1 MLSSRRTQRAEG
13 FRLFVICKSNFPLAL
28 KNSNHSNHSLCAYS
42 LCMRSIK
49 IYLLKNDRYG
59 VNCKKVHTVLKFG
72 KFRTENGNRKDRKWK
87 LSWSSSISFGISKR
101 WKLKKLSGLWK
112 QNRRCSFYQIR
123 FGPDQELSLHN
134 TTKTILAIWIFK
146 NLIFGFF
153 KVHYPTCLSRSCFL
167 CQDCS

>member
-1 MLSSRRTQRAEG
+1 MSIQVKILLFKNVKPVFQTFAEK
-13 FRLFVICKSNFPLAL
+13 LLI
-28 KNSNHSNHSLCAYS
+28 KNGA
-42 LCMRSIK
+42 
-49 IYLLKNDRYG
+49 
-59 VNCKKVHTVLKFG
+59 NCKKAHTVLKFG

-146 NLIFGFF
+146 NLIFGFLKF
-153 KVHYPTCLSRSCFL
+153 TILQVYPELIF
-167 CQDCS
+167 